1 MISARYRVRQNFL
14 CGCPTKCGDNPRHE
28 KVQVRAKLPM
38 ASFKLIYFDDSV
50 TTRTTVTHQQRSLA
64 GSVQAKKE
72 EALFLRT

>member
-1 MISARYRVRQNFL
+1 
-14 CGCPTKCGDNPRHE
+14 
-28 KVQVRAKLPM
+28 M